1 MNLLARTFRGI
12 AAGIAV
18 VVLTALSSVANAA
31 SPTIEI
37 LAFSHWPV
45 QNALKPVRE
54 VLAKYEGKIKVVEL
68 DVDKPEGA
76 ARLKAV
82 GLKGHIPVV
91 IIVDGQFRHR
101 RPDGTTIEFMNFPA
115 AATASPMGLD
125 GKWRAE
131 DVEAVIKERLK

>member
-1 MNLLARTFRGI
+1 MKSLARTSRGI
-12 AAGIAV
+12 AAGIAFAM
-18 VVLTALSSVANAA
+18 LTTLSSMATAA

-45 QNALKPVRE
+45 QDALKPVRE
-54 VLAKYEGKIKVVEL
+54 VLAKYRDKIKVIDL
-68 DVDKPEGA
+68 DVDRPEGA
-76 ARLKAV
+76 ARLKAI

-91 IIVDGQFRHR
+91 IIVDGQFRHK

-115 AATASPMGLD
+115 AVTASPMGLD

-131 DVEAVIKERLK
+131 DVEAVIKQRLK